1 MYVNSRYS
9 FHSMREGEITIIL
22 TVRVFERSIS
32 DLAENGNSQT
42 AEERSCCALI

>member
-1 MYVNSRYS
+1 
-9 FHSMREGEITIIL
+9 MREEEITIIL

-32 DLAENGNSQT
+32 DFARNGDSQT